1 VLCCVV
7 VVWQA
12 YLKQKEAGR
21 MRVIETD
28 ILIVGGGPA
37 GLSVSAELRGVS
49 SVLVHQ
55 DREIGKPVRT
65 SGGSWLA
72 DMQRLGIPED
82 LYQRI
87 NRMDV
92 FSDTRALEVDI
103 SDAPA
108 VVLDITRLYLWLAS
122 MATSDIH
129 CATKFLRT
137 EKVKGGY
144 LSTLRTTGQGEWQ
157 VKSRQIVDASG
168 WHCIVLE
175 SLGLNTKPA
184 RDAVGIEYEYPVDNI
199 QMDRAILFFGSFA
212 LAGYGWAF
220 PTNYGT
226 VRLGV
231 GVIRPVSD
239 ASPKDMMNALLA
251 SDELARMGLPHP
263 AGEHVNAGTIPSV
276 AYEKQLVYDDVIRV
290 GDSANMATPTLG
302 EGLRICIEQGR
313 LLGDALSKQ
322 TPRALKAWER
332 QANGT
337 LALKYKVGFWV
348 NQAAAKYTTA
358 NWERSLRR
366 MEKLPPAELMAYFK
380 NDFST
385 GMIIRRVSLLVWR
398 KVKDGARR
406 VSGREV

>member
-1 VLCCVV
+1 
-7 VVWQA
+7 
-12 YLKQKEAGR
+12 
-21 MRVIETD
+21 MRVLETEV
-28 ILIVGGGPA
+28 LIVGGGPA
-37 GLSVSAELRGVS
+37 GLSASSELRGVPS
-49 SVLVHQ
+49 ILVHQ

-72 DMQRLGIPED
+72 DVERLGIPED

-92 FSDTRALEVDI
+92 FSDTRELQVDI
-103 SDAPA
+103 TDAPA

-122 MATSDIH
+122 KATSEIF

-137 EKVKGGY
+137 EKVEGGY

-184 RDAVGIEYEYPVDNI
+184 RDAVGIEYEYPVENI
-199 QMDRAILFFGSFA
+199 DMNRAILFFGSFA

-226 VRLGV
+226 LRLGV

-239 ASPKDMMNALLA
+239 ASPKDMMNKLLA
-251 SDELARMGLPHP
+251 SGELQRMGLPHP
-263 AGEHVNAGTIPSV
+263 DGQHVNAGTIPSV
-276 AYEKQLVYDDVIRV
+276 AYEKQLVYGDIIRV

-313 LLGDALSKQ
+313 LLGTALSARTPAALSK
-322 TPRALKAWER
+322 WEAG
-332 QANGT
+332 ANRS
-337 LALKYKVGFWV
+337 LALNYKIGFWV
-348 NQAAAKYTTA
+348 NQAAAQYTTQ
-358 NWERSLRR
+358 NWERSLDR
-366 MEKLPPAELMAYFK
+366 MAKLPGPELMAYFR

-385 GMIIRRVSLLVWR
+385 GMIIRRVSLLLWR
-398 KVKDGARR
+398 KLKDRLAR
-406 VSGREV
+406 VF

>member
-1 VLCCVV
+1 
-7 VVWQA
+7 
-12 YLKQKEAGR
+12 

-49 SVLVHQ
+49 SILVHQ

-65 SGGSWLA
+65 SGGSWLR
-72 DMQRLGIPED
+72 DVQRLGIPED

-87 NRMDV
+87 NQMDV

-103 SDAPA
+103 TDAPA

-122 MATSDIH
+122 KATSDIH

-137 EKVKGGY
+137 EKVDGGY
-144 LSTLRTTGQGEWQ
+144 LSTLRTAGQGEWQ
-157 VKSRQIVDASG
+157 VKSRQIIDASG

-175 SLGLNTKPA
+175 SLGLNTKPS
-184 RDAVGIEYEYPVDNI
+184 RDAVGIEYEYPVQGI
-199 QMDRAILFFGSFA
+199 AMDRAILFFGSFA

-226 VRLGV
+226 LRLGV

-251 SDELARMGLPHP
+251 SGELQRMGLPHP
-263 AGEHVNAGTIPSV
+263 EGEHVNAGTIPSV
-276 AYEKQLVYDDVIRV
+276 AYEKQLVYGDVIRV

-313 LLGDALSKQ
+313 LLGVALSEQTPDALRK
-322 TPRALKAWER
+322 WER
-332 QANGT
+332 EANGK
-337 LALKYKVGFWV
+337 LGLNYKIGFWV
-348 NQAAAKYTTA
+348 NQAAAQYTVQ
-358 NWERSLRR
+358 NWERSLDR
-366 MEKLPPAELMAYFK
+366 MAKLPGPELMAYFR

-398 KVKDGARR
+398 KLKDKLFK
-406 VSGREV
+406 V

>member
-1 VLCCVV
+1 
-7 VVWQA
+7 
-12 YLKQKEAGR
+12 
-21 MRVIETD
+21 MRVLETD
-28 ILIVGGGPA
+28 VLIVGGGPA
-37 GLSVSAELRGVS
+37 GLSVSAALRGLS
-49 SVLVHQ
+49 SILVHQ

-72 DMQRLGIPED
+72 DVERLGIPED

-103 SDAPA
+103 TGAPA

-122 MATSDIH
+122 KATSEIF

-137 EKVKGGY
+137 EKVEGGY
-144 LSTLRTTGQGEWQ
+144 LSTLRTAGKGGGQGEWQ

-175 SLGLNTKPA
+175 SLGLNSKPA
-184 RDAVGIEYEYPVDNI
+184 RDAVGIEYEYPVEGIN
-199 QMDRAILFFGSFA
+199 MDRAILFFGSFA

-226 VRLGV
+226 LRLGV

-251 SDELARMGLPHP
+251 SDELQRMGLPHP
-263 AGEHVNAGTIPSV
+263 KGEHVNAGTIPSV
-276 AYEKQLVYDDVIRV
+276 AYEKQLVYGDVVRV

-313 LLGDALSKQ
+313 KLGTALSAQ
-322 TPRALKAWER
+322 TPQALSDWEA
-332 QANGT
+332 QANGK
-337 LALKYKVGFWV
+337 LALNYKIGFWV
-348 NQAAAKYTTA
+348 NQAAARYTTQ
-358 NWERSLRR
+358 NWERSLDR
-366 MEKLPPAELMAYFK
+366 MAKLPPAELMAYFR

-398 KVKDGARR
+398 KMKDR
-406 VSGREV
+406 VGGVFGG